1 MKHEVPTEVQVY
13 DNFFSKEIH
22 LEVLKK
28 LMFPRWGLSGG
39 CPEKPEIF
47 WHYDG
52 LDGPN
57 HEGYFSEFLYEKIC
71 EKLDRKF
78 SKVDRI
84 YANGQTAGQ
93 CGTPHTDD
101 GDLTFLYYANQEWN
115 VNWQGHLIFMEKE
128 SDKIPEGNNFVNP
141 NMETSRIISYKP
153 NRAVLFPG
161 SIWHYA
167 DAPSRFFNGLRIS
180 LAYKLWI

>member
-57 HEGYFSEFLYEKIC
+57 HEGYFSEFLYGKIC

-78 SKVDRI
+78 SKIDRI

-93 CGTPHTDD
+93 YGTPHYDD
-101 GDLTFLYYANQEWN
+101 GDLTFLYYPSPVWDT
-115 VNWQGHLIFMEKE
+115 NWQGHLMFM
-128 SDKIPEGNNFVNP
+128 N
-141 NMETSRIISYKP
+141 ETDEVVRVVEHKS
-153 NRAVLFPG
+153 NRAVLFTG
-161 SIWHYA
+161 IIKHYA
-167 DAPSRFFNGLRIS
+167 DAPHRWFNGLRIS
-180 LAYKLWI
+180 LAYKLWKE